1 MAQFRKKPVVI
12 EAWQWKCERQGELRG
27 VCNCYQ
33 GNWGSHLH
41 TMHEGQI
48 VMLEHGDW
56 IIPEPDGE
64 HYYPC
69 KPDVFANTYDPVDSV
84 RTQPEKR

>member
-1 MAQFRKKPVVI
+1 MAQFRKIPVVI
-12 EAWQWKCERQGELRG
+12 EAWQWKHEREGELRG
-27 VCNCYQ
+27 VCNCHQ

-48 VMLEHGDW
+48 VMLQSGDW

-69 KPDVFANTYDPVDSV
+69 KPDVFANTYEPVDSA
-84 RTQPEKR
+84 RTQSERR